1 MFRLLTGR
9 ATFARLRTLFVIGM
23 MTLAGAGQPQADE
36 DNPVLTLVLADSL
49 APIHVAPGADDSNH
63 LVYELVITNITGG
76 MATLREVEVLAQD
89 GTTVLASLDTDAIV
103 ARFERD
109 GRRGNNG
116 DHLEGGRFGVL
127 FMHVAV
133 PADQPVPTALR
144 HRLIVDLEGMGEG
157 IEIPV
162 HAIAIAPLDVPVL
175 GAPFIGEN
183 YIAAD
188 GCCDAVR
195 HIRALLPINGRLRL
209 AQRFAIDW
217 EQVDDTGRLV
227 NGDLSVP
234 ENYVIYGKPA
244 LAVADGEVVAV
255 LDGLPDQ
262 TPGDLPE
269 GLTFAEADGN
279 HVVLKIAEGIY
290 VLYAHF
296 APGSVTVQTGDR
308 VTKGDVLGLVGNSG
322 NTSAPHLHL
331 HVMDGPSALDANGLP
346 YVFESFLLTAINNE
360 GTEAFD
366 LAEAT
371 GVPVPLDALS
381 PPVPYQNLL
390 VMDQWLVDWVA
401 P

>member
-1 MFRLLTGR
+1 MLRLPICR
-9 ATFARLRTLFVIGM
+9 ALFARLSAALVIGLLI
-23 MTLAGAGQPQADE
+23 LAGASQPQADQN
-36 DNPVLTLVLADSL
+36 DPVLTLILADSL
-49 APIHVAPGADDSNH
+49 APIHVTPGADGANH
-63 LVYELVITNITGG
+63 LVYELVVTNITGG
-76 MATLREVEVLAQD
+76 LATLRAVDVFAQD
-89 GTTVLASLDTDAIV
+89 GTTVLATLDTDAIV
-103 ARFERD
+103 SRFERD
-109 GRRGNNG
+109 GRRGNNS
-116 DHLEGGRFGVL
+116 DALEGGRYGVL
-127 FMHVAV
+127 FMHVAI

-162 HAIAIAPLDVPVL
+162 HAMPIAPLDIPVL

-188 GCCDAVR
+188 GCCDSVR
-195 HIRALLPINGRLRL
+195 HIRALLPINAQLRL

-234 ENYVIYGKPA
+234 QNYVIYGKPA
-244 LAVADGEVVAV
+244 LAVADGEVVGT

-262 TPGDLPE
+262 IPGDLPE
-269 GLTFAEADGN
+269 GLTFAESDGN
-279 HVVLKIAEGIY
+279 HVVLKIAEGVY

-296 APGSVTVQTGDR
+296 APGSVTVKVGDH
-308 VTKGDVLGLVGNSG
+308 VTRGEVLGLVGNSG

-366 LAEAT
+366 LAETT
-371 GVPVPLDALS
+371 GAPVPLDAIT
-381 PPVPYQNLL
+381 PPVLYQSLL
-390 VMDQWLVDWVA
+390 VMDQ
-401 P
+401 